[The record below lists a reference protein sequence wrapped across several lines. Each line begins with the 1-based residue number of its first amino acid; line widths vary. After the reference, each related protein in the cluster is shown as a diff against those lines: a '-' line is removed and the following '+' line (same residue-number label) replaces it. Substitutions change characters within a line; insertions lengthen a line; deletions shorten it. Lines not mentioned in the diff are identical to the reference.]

1 MKYQCREVSIM
12 IGIIRQYLIGRTRI
26 IAKRQLAQGAKKVAQ
41 SVKDRKL
48 LKTKAKSQIL
58 AFIISISLIVPHN
71 TFATGI
77 VHDPQSFAQ
86 SYAQFVESI
95 EKYNN
100 MIKTAQDTLDT
111 MNRINDVMNTANN
124 TLK

>member
-26 IAKRQLAQGAKKVAQ
+26 IDKRQLAQGAKKVAR

-58 AFIISISLIVPHN
+58 TFIVNISVVTAPTSAGGMVVSNPEAIAQAY
-71 TFATGI
+71 TF
-77 VHDPQSFAQ
+77 FM
-86 SYAQFVESI
+86 ENL

-100 MIKTAQDTLDT
+100 MIQTA
-111 MNRINDVMNTANN
+111 
-124 TLK
+124 